1 MTHIIAI
8 IAGLIALAAV
18 SPQSASAQY
27 YKGKTLTLIINYPP
41 GGPTDIEGRVVA
53 QHLPDHVPGHPTV
66 VVKNVGGGSGL
77 LGSNQ
82 LGDAT
87 PNGETIGFLTVE
99 TIGEILDNPGIRTRF
114 SDFALIGGVAA
125 PLVVYMRRDT
135 PPGIS
140 VGADVMKAKDF
151 KTLSLN
157 VQSIN
162 TVGLTLG
169 LDLLGLHYQAVP
181 AYLGLK
187 EVETAIL
194 QNVGQM
200 ADTSLSGWTGSVE
213 PTMGNIV
220 IPLWQLSPRAKDGSY
235 PRSPAVP
242 EIPTFEEFYASV
254 MGGKSPAGDIR
265 YEVLRAT
272 SDPQLAMFRV
282 ILMPPK
288 APADVVATMRS
299 AFGEMWQDPQF
310 LADYTK
316 VLHTQP
322 TLVSGSEGQQV
333 LTDLGTVR
341 PEIKNFL
348 IDYSNRMATK

>member
-1 MTHIIAI
+1 MTRTTAI
-8 IAGLIALAAV
+8 LAVLLALAALSV
-18 SPQSASAQY
+18 QSASAQY
-27 YKGKTLTLIINYPP
+27 YKGKTITLIINYPP

-53 QHLPDHVPGHPTV
+53 QHLPDHVPGHPVV

-82 LGDAT
+82 LGDIT
-87 PNGETIGFLTVE
+87 PNGETIGFFTVE
-99 TIGEILDNPGIRTRF
+99 MIGEILDNPGIRTRF
-114 SDFALIGGVAA
+114 SDFVLIGGVAA
-125 PLVVYMRRDT
+125 PLVVYVRRDT
-135 PPGIS
+135 PPGIN

-220 IPLWQLSPRAKDGSY
+220 PD
-235 PRSPAVP
+235 
-242 EIPTFEEFYASV
+242 IPTFEEFYASV

-288 APADVVATMRS
+288 APADVVATMRA
-299 AFGEMWQDPQF
+299 AFSEMWQDPQF

-316 VLHTQP
+316 VLHIQP
-322 TLVSGSEGQQV
+322 TLISGSEGQQV

-348 IDYSNRMATK
+348 IDYSNRLATK